1 MVHLAR
7 ALAEQGAQ
15 VDVVLSHARGPFLAE
30 IPSSVRI
37 VDLEAPPAVAALRH
51 LIATPGDARV
61 LLPVLFMPGV
71 PGVLGAV
78 APLARYLRESKP
90 DALLSLMDYPNVAAI
105 LARRLAGVDT
115 RIVVSVHNHVSAS
128 VVHADRL
135 HTRLIPALVRRFY
148 SEADAVVAVS
158 DGVAD
163 DLARIAGLTRERIHR
178 IYNPVLIPE
187 IVDLAREPLDHPAFA
202 DDVPIILGAGKL
214 KKQKSFET
222 LVSAFALVRER
233 RPARLVILG
242 RGHRRRRLRSMAER
256 LGVSADLYLPGFK
269 RNPYPYMRHASVF
282 ALSSRY
288 EGFGNVL
295 VEAMACGCPV
305 VSTDCLS
312 GPAEILANGR
322 YGKLSGVDD
331 PRGLAD
337 AICAV
342 LDDPMPASELEKR
355 AGEFTAAASAVEYRD
370 LLVGV

>member
-7 ALAEQGAQ
+7 AMAEQGAQ
-15 VDVVLSHARGPFLAE
+15 VDVVLSHARGPFMAE
-30 IPSSVRI
+30 IPPTVRI
-37 VDLEAPPAVAALRH
+37 IDLEAPPAASALRH
-51 LIATPGDARV
+51 LFETPGDARA
-61 LLPVLFMPGV
+61 LLPVLFLPGV

-78 APLARYLRESKP
+78 RPLARYLRESKP

-105 LARRLAGVDT
+105 LARRIAGVDT

-128 VVHADRL
+128 VAHADRL
-135 HTRLIPALVRRFY
+135 HTRHVPRLARRFY
-148 SEADAVVAVS
+148 AEADAVVAVS

-163 DLARIAGLTRERIHR
+163 DLARVSGLPRERIHR

-187 IVDLAREPLDHPAFA
+187 VVDLAREPLDHPAFA
-202 DDVPIILGAGKL
+202 DDVPVILGAGKL

-222 LVSAFALVRER
+222 LVRAFALVRER

-242 RGHRRRRLRSMAER
+242 KGHLRRRLMATAQR
-256 LGVSADLYLPGFK
+256 LGVAEDLYLPGFK
-269 RNPYPYMRHASVF
+269 RNPYPYMSRASVF

-305 VSTDCLS
+305 VSTDCQS

-322 YGKLSGVDD
+322 YGKLAGVDD

-342 LDDPMPASELEKR
+342 LDDPLSPAELEKR
-355 AGEFTAAASAVEYRD
+355 AGAFTAAASAIEYRD
-370 LLVGV
+370 LLVGS

>member
-1 MVHLAR
+1 LVHLAR
-7 ALAEQGAQ
+7 ALVEQGAQ

-30 IPSSVRI
+30 IPASVRV
-37 VDLEAPPAVAALRH
+37 VDLDAPPAATVLRH
-51 LIATPGDARV
+51 LVATPGDARA
-61 LLPVLFMPGV
+61 LLPVLFLPGV

-78 APLARYLRESKP
+78 SPLARYLRESKP

-105 LARRLAGVDT
+105 LARR
-115 RIVVSVHNHVSAS
+115 
-128 VVHADRL
+128 
-135 HTRLIPALVRRFY
+135 
-148 SEADAVVAVS
+148 EADAVVAVS

-163 DLARIAGLTRERIHR
+163 DLARVAGLPRERIHR

-187 IVDLAREPLDHPAFA
+187 IADLAHEPLDHPAFA
-202 DDVPIILGAGKL
+202 DDVPVILGAGKL

-222 LVSAFALVRER
+222 LVDAFALVHER
-233 RPARLVILG
+233 RPARLMILG
-242 RGHRRRRLRSMAER
+242 KGHCQRRLRTMAQR
-256 LGVSADLYLPGFK
+256 LGVADDLYLPGFK

-305 VSTDCLS
+305 VSSDCLS

-322 YGKLSGVDD
+322 YGKLTRVDD
-331 PRGLAD
+331 ARGLAD

-342 LDDPMPASELEKR
+342 LDDPLPPSELEKR
-355 AGEFTAAASAVEYRD
+355 AGAFTAAASAVEYRD

>member
-1 MVHLAR
+1 LVHLAR
-7 ALAEQGAQ
+7 ALVEQGAQ

-30 IPSSVRI
+30 IPASVRI
-37 VDLEAPPAVAALRH
+37 VDLDAPPAATVLRH
-51 LIATPGDARV
+51 LVATPGDARA
-61 LLPVLFMPGV
+61 LLPVLFLPGV

-78 APLARYLRESKP
+78 SPLARYLRESKP

-105 LARRLAGVDT
+105 L

-128 VVHADRL
+128 VAHADRL
-135 HTRLIPALVRRFY
+135 HTRHIPSLARRFY
-148 SEADAVVAVS
+148 AEADAVVAVS

-163 DLARIAGLTRERIHR
+163 DLARVAGLPRERIHR

-187 IVDLAREPLDHPAFA
+187 IADLAHEPLDHPAFA
-202 DDVPIILGAGKL
+202 DDVPVILGAGKL

-222 LVSAFALVRER
+222 LVDAFALVHER
-233 RPARLVILG
+233 RPARLMILG
-242 RGHRRRRLRSMAER
+242 KGHCQRRLRTMAQR
-256 LGVSADLYLPGFK
+256 LGVADDLYLPGFK

-305 VSTDCLS
+305 VSSDCLS

-322 YGKLSGVDD
+322 YGKLTRVDD
-331 PRGLAD
+331 ARGLAD

-342 LDDPMPASELEKR
+342 LDDPLPPSELEKR
-355 AGEFTAAASAVEYRD
+355 AGAFTAAASAVEYRD